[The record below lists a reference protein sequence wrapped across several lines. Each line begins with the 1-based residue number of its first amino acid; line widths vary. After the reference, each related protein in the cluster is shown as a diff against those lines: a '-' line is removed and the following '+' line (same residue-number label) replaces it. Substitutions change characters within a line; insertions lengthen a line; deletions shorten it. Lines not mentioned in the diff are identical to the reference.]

1 MRNIHSLTSEDLN
14 GYTELELNMAQQD
27 RIIKET
33 SEMDTTQQLDHA
45 FRLALTRSP
54 GSRELEALKKIY
66 FTALDTDGSSES
78 AWFEIATTILNLHE
92 TITK

>member
-1 MRNIHSLTSEDLN
+1 MDPVFVE
-14 GYTELELNMAQQD
+14 MAEAFSR

-45 FRLALTRSP
+45 FRLALSRSP
-54 GSRELEALKKIY
+54 SSRELEALKKIY